1 MEPIVKII
9 QSERIEKD
17 LKYLGRRYR
26 SVKKDIQPLI
36 DRLKAGEI
44 VGDRIVGNKY
54 PVFKVRIKN
63 SDVQK
68 GKSGGYRVVYYTVMS
83 EVILLTTIYS
93 KSDRADISNQEIE
106 EIIDKEMERT
116 GQSIS
121 QQDLPTVESS
131 DDISPIDESNNGL

>member
-1 MEPIVKII
+1 MEPIVEII

-36 DRLKAGEI
+36 DRLQAGEI
-44 VGDRIVGNKY
+44 VGDKIVGNKY

>member
-36 DRLKAGEI
+36 DRLQAGEI
-44 VGDRIVGNKY
+44 VGDKIVGNKY

-121 QQDLPTVESS
+121 QQDLPAVESS